1 MFLKPRSAGVRKI
14 MVPQPVSNII
24 PHEKHIT
31 DASTQC
37 YVEDS
42 KEIFNILLCQNFSQL
57 TNSQTSVFT
66 QGEIATLVGAEAETP
81 IVESILDGMEPI
93 NATNTNSSV
102 YGDTLERFIK
112 NMKKA
117 CTKDGT
123 PISNFDWSFGPE
135 EYKQTFQKTKETTAC
150 GPSGLHMSH
159 WKAAVESETIMKV
172 HSFFIWAAF
181 NFGFSYPRW
190 EESWHC
196 ILQKKEYP
204 FSQKMRIIQLFEGDF
219 NAGLKYLLGRLLMW
233 HAHNNKVIDDEVF
246 GSCRGK
252 TGAEAL
258 LNLQLLADH
267 SRTWKI
273 NMGLLFNDSLGCFDR
288 IPPNLG
294 EIALRRI
301 GCPKMVARSHT
312 KAQRSMRHHIKTTT
326 GVSPGYIKYDSKK
339 RKKICQ
345 GVILFLLG
353 LIGGVGQ
360 GGGGSPIIW
369 MAILLIMME
378 TYKETQQGAKIINI
392 ILKMI
397 TKIWV
402 ISYVDDNSL
411 VKHFD
416 LDASID
422 NMINSMQ
429 RSLHEWHKIL
439 QITGGDLCLE
449 KCTLILMKWKQVG
462 ECGNMVLAS
471 KKDDE
476 KNLTITSVLD
486 TSNEQ
491 QLKRIDPHQAER
503 VLGIR
508 LPLTGKMTIE
518 MNFRKEQLLDFCK
531 SLYKAP
537 LSHYEAHVAYQSRY
551 KSIAKYPF
559 PITTFSSSQLDE
571 IQKPSIRLLLPKLG
585 LNRNMPRAVIF
596 GPRALGGL
604 ELMNLKV
611 EQPAINIQTTI
622 GHLR

>member
-1 MFLKPRSAGVRKI
+1 
-14 MVPQPVSNII
+14 
-24 PHEKHIT
+24 
-31 DASTQC
+31 
-37 YVEDS
+37 
-42 KEIFNILLCQNFSQL
+42 
-57 TNSQTSVFT
+57 
-66 QGEIATLVGAEAETP
+66 
-81 IVESILDGMEPI
+81 
-93 NATNTNSSV
+93 
-102 YGDTLERFIK
+102 
-112 NMKKA
+112 
-117 CTKDGT
+117 
-123 PISNFDWSFGPE
+123 
-135 EYKQTFQKTKETTAC
+135 
-150 GPSGLHMSH
+150 
-159 WKAAVESETIMKV
+159 
-172 HSFFIWAAF
+172 
-181 NFGFSYPRW
+181 
-190 EESWHC
+190 
-196 ILQKKEYP
+196 
-204 FSQKMRIIQLFEGDF
+204 
-219 NAGLKYLLGRLLMW
+219 
-233 HAHNNKVIDDEVF
+233 
-246 GSCRGK
+246 
-252 TGAEAL
+252 
-258 LNLQLLADH
+258 
-267 SRTWKI
+267 
-273 NMGLLFNDSLGCFDR
+273 
-288 IPPNLG
+288 
-294 EIALRRI
+294 
-301 GCPKMVARSHT
+301 
-312 KAQRSMRHHIKTTT
+312 
-326 GVSPGYIKYDSKK
+326 
-339 RKKICQ
+339 
-345 GVILFLLG
+345 
-353 LIGGVGQ
+353 
-360 GGGGSPIIW
+360 
-369 MAILLIMME
+369 
-378 TYKETQQGAKIINI
+378 
-392 ILKMI
+392 MI

-571 IQKPSIRLLLPKLG
+571 IQKPSICLLLPKLG

-622 GHLR
+622 GHLRREDRAADILLATFYDLQIEVEFDVSVFQLNPSDITYVTPNTRWLYTWIAIKEINAKIQIWDEWVPSTDYVNDKNIMQTAVNDEYYKGRNKY